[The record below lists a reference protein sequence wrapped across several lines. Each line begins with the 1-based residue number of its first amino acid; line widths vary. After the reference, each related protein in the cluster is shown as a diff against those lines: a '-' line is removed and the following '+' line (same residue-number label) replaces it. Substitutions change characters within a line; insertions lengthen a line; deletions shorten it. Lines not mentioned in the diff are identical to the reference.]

1 MPSSIDASSP
11 QPSTTLSSSP
21 GMLARRLSSLIVL
34 LSATSV
40 PAANAQAAGHK
51 LKGESANP
59 YRVLHKIPVPGD
71 GGYDFVYLDE
81 AAHRLYLAHGTE
93 VAVIDT
99 TSQSVIGVIAGL
111 VGAHG
116 ISVAAGSGKGF
127 ITNGKSDMV
136 TVFDPKT
143 LKATGEI
150 KSTGKGPDALTY
162 DPASRQLF
170 VFNHA
175 SGEVTMIEPGTNKVT
190 TTLNV
195 GGALEVGRADGHGNV
210 WVNVEDRSELV
221 RIDSKKMVVAGRYPL
236 APCEEP
242 TGLAVDA
249 KHGRLFVGCG
259 NKMMAVV
266 NATTGKVVTTL
277 AIGPGVD
284 GTEFDPTTGD
294 VFNAC
299 GKDGTLSVIHQDT
312 ADSYHVVQNLGTQL
326 GARTLAVDT
335 SSHRVFL
342 AAAQFGDKP
351 APSETTPKP
360 RAPILPGTFVVLVV
374 GK

>member
-1 MPSSIDASSP
+1 VDATKHDGRMPGAVAGTNLGGTRHRDRAERGGIFVEVFNILPFIPKHRPRSARPRNGANGVDP
-11 QPSTTLSSSP
+11 VWWTPPLR
-21 GMLARRLSSLIVL
+21 GMGVERWARRRSW
-34 LSATSV
+34 
-40 PAANAQAAGHK
+40 Q
-51 LKGESANP
+51 
-59 YRVLHKIPVPGD
+59 RVGQ
-71 GGYDFVYLDE
+71 
-81 AAHRLYLAHGTE
+81 R
-93 VAVIDT
+93 
-99 TSQSVIGVIAGL
+99 
-111 VGAHG
+111 
-116 ISVAAGSGKGF
+116 
-127 ITNGKSDMV
+127 
-136 TVFDPKT
+136 
-143 LKATGEI
+143 
-150 KSTGKGPDALTY
+150 
-162 DPASRQLF
+162 R
-170 VFNHA
+170 
-175 SGEVTMIEPGTNKVT
+175 
-190 TTLNV
+190 
-195 GGALEVGRADGHGNV
+195 
-210 WVNVEDRSELV
+210 DRSELV

-266 NATTGKVVTTL
+266 NGTTGKVVTTL

-312 ADSYHVVQNLGTQL
+312 ADSYHVVQNLSTQL

>member
-1 MPSSIDASSP
+1 M
-11 QPSTTLSSSP
+11 QFFYLSLFAL
-21 GMLARRLSSLIVL
+21 M
-34 LSATSV
+34 SATSAL
-40 PAANAQAAGHK
+40 PASAQAAGNK
-51 LKGESANP
+51 TKGEPTNT

-71 GGYDFVYLDE
+71 GGYDFIYLNE
-81 AAHRLYLAHGTE
+81 AAHRLYVAHSTE

-99 TSQSVIGVIAGL
+99 TSHSVIGVITDLA
-111 VGAHG
+111 GAHG
-116 ISVAAGSGKGF
+116 ISVVPAVGKGF
-127 ITNGKSDMV
+127 ITNGKSGMV

-143 LKATGEI
+143 LKTTGEI
-150 KSTGKGPDALTY
+150 KSTGKSPDALTY
-162 DPASRQLF
+162 DPASGQLF

-175 SGEVTMIEPGTNKVT
+175 SGEVTVIDPGTNKVT

-210 WVNVEDRSELV
+210 WVNVEDRSEIL

-259 NKMMAVV
+259 NKMMVVV
-266 NATTGKVVTTL
+266 NATSGKVVATL
-277 AIGPGVD
+277 DIGPGVD
-284 GTEFDPTTGD
+284 GTEFDANTGD

-312 ADSYHVVQNLGTQL
+312 ADSYHMVQNLSTQL

-342 AAAQFGDKP
+342 AAARFGDKP

>member
-1 MPSSIDASSP
+1 
-11 QPSTTLSSSP
+11 
-21 GMLARRLSSLIVL
+21 ML
-34 LSATSV
+34 
-40 PAANAQAAGHK
+40 AANAHAAGDK
-51 LKGESANP
+51 VKGEPANG
-59 YRVLHKIPVPGD
+59 YRVLHKISVPGD

-81 AAHRLYLAHGTE
+81 AAHRLYAAHSTE

-99 TSQSVIGVIAGL
+99 ASQSVIGVIAGL

-116 ISVAAGSGKGF
+116 ISVAPRIGKGF

-150 KSTGKGPDALTY
+150 KSTGKSPDALTY

-175 SGEVTMIEPGTNKVT
+175 SGEVTVIEPGTNKVT

-195 GGALEVGRADGHGNV
+195 GGALEVGRADGRGNV
-210 WVNVEDRSELV
+210 WVNVEDRSEIV
-221 RIDSKKMVVAGRYPL
+221 RIDSKKMVVSGRYPL

-249 KHGRLFVGCG
+249 KHGRVFVGCG

-284 GTEFDPTTGD
+284 GTEFDPTTRD

-312 ADSYHVVQNLGTQL
+312 ADRYHVVQNLSTQL

>member
-1 MPSSIDASSP
+1 
-11 QPSTTLSSSP
+11 L
-21 GMLARRLSSLIVL
+21 LVL
-34 LSATSV
+34 LAAV
-40 PAANAQAAGHK
+40 PAANTQAAGDK
-51 LKGESANP
+51 SKGEPANA
-59 YRVLHKIPVPGD
+59 YRVLQKIPVPGD
-71 GGYDFVYLDE
+71 GGYDFVHLDE
-81 AAHRLYLAHGTE
+81 AAHRLYVAHSTE

-99 TSQSVIGVIAGL
+99 TSQSVIGVVAGL
-111 VGAHG
+111 AGAHG
-116 ISVAAGSGKGF
+116 ISVVPGIGKGF
-127 ITNGKSDMV
+127 ITNGKSGVV

-143 LKATGEI
+143 LKTTGEF
-150 KSTGKGPDALTY
+150 KSTGKSPDALTY

-175 SGEVTMIEPGTNKVT
+175 SGEVTVIDPATNKVT

-195 GGALEVGRADGHGNV
+195 GGALEVGRADGHGNL
-210 WVNVEDRSELV
+210 WVNVEDRSEIV
-221 RIDSKKMVVAGRYPL
+221 RVDSKKMVVAGRYPL

-249 KHGRLFVGCG
+249 KHGRVFVGCG

-284 GTEFDPTTGD
+284 GTEFDPTAGN

-312 ADSYHVVQNLGTQL
+312 ADSYHVVQNLSTQL
-326 GARTLAVDT
+326 GARTLALDT